1 LTIKA
6 NPKNIAIIMKIFP
19 SYNFPAKVTH
29 VLELDKTFPVVHVA
43 QTLALEQVAHVLGQ
57 F

>member
-19 SYNFPAKVTH
+19 NYNLAAKVAH
-29 VLELDKTFPVVHVA
+29 MLELDKVFPVVHDIQTVA
-43 QTLALEQVAHVLGQ
+43 DEQVAHVLGQ

>member
-6 NPKNIAIIMKIFP
+6 NPKKTAIIMKIFP

-29 VLELDKTFPVVHVA
+29 VLVLDKTFPVVHVK
-43 QTLALEQVAHVLGQ
+43 QTVALEQVAQVLGQ

>member
-1 LTIKA
+1 
-6 NPKNIAIIMKIFP
+6 MKIFP

-29 VLELDKTFPVVHVA
+29 VLVLDKTFPVVHVV
-43 QTLALEQVAHVLGQ
+43 QTSAPEQVAHVLGQ